1 MKRNI
6 VYMFCGSAGSGK
18 DTSCAILEELLEEGA
33 YKRYAFGDVLKKVVV
48 DLSKLYINLDL
59 DLDQINNLEYK
70 EKVQDNLVLHTESGD
85 KGLSVRALLQQVG
98 TNVMRKHMGADIFVN
113 HVITEMKEQFR
124 NSLGQY
130 AIITDLRFPNE
141 LEAVKTFCEYGGYDY
156 VVVLL
161 ERPHAT
167 GTSEHVSE
175 QMFRKIKADYKIM
188 NEGGLK
194 ELKQS
199 VEMVAKDIEEK
210 RAS

>member
-1 MKRNI
+1 MKCNI
-6 VYMFCGSAGSGK
+6 VYMFCGKAGSGK
-18 DTSCAILEELLEEGA
+18 DTSCTMLEELLEEGS

-59 DLDQINNLEYK
+59 DFEQMNNLQYK
-70 EKVQDNLVLHTESGD
+70 EKVHDNLVVHTESGD
-85 KGLSVRALLQQVG
+85 VGLSVRALLQQVG

-113 HVITEMKEQFR
+113 HVITEMKEQFI
-124 NSLGQY
+124 LKDGQC

-141 LEAVKTFCEYGGYDY
+141 FEAVKTFCEYGGYDY

-161 ERPHAT
+161 ERPHVSGAT
-167 GTSEHVSE
+167 EHVSE
-175 QMFRKIKADYKIM
+175 QMFKKIKADYRII

-199 VEMVAKDIEEK
+199 VELVAKDIEER